1 MSYDFLLLLFAC
13 SDHAWGGNYFYA
25 GGSVTGKRILGKY
38 PSDLTSNSQYR
49 LDPGIVI
56 PTTSWDEFWVLV
68 AQWYGITSDDDLI
81 QVLPNLKSFAGL
93 ATSL

>member
-1 MSYDFLLLLFAC
+1 MSTVSSSPGSNNAVGD
-13 SDHAWGGNYFYA
+13 GGNENSQRISA
-25 GGSVTGKRILGKY
+25 DRSVADTKY
-38 PSDLTSNSQYR
+38 PSDLTSNCQYR

-93 ATSL
+93 GTSL